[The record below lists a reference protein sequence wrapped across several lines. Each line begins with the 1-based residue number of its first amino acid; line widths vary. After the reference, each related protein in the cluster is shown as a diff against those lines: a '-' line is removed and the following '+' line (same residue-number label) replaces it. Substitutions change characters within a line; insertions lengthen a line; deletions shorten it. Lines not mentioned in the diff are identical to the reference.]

1 MKVTQKTANDMEMG
15 NLSMRS
21 PISSKGSTILGIGLQ
36 ENDMARVRWCGA
48 AGITIREIGCKERR
62 RGWGGMF
69 ISLLGTYISGNLG
82 AVISM
87 GKEPLY
93 GQQGI
98 NTWGSTKTIIS
109 MAKEFI
115 ILQVVIK
122 G

>member
-1 MKVTQKTANDMEMG
+1 MVRGMVTE
-15 NLSMRS
+15 NLSMPS
-21 PISSKGSTILGIGLQ
+21 LISLKGSTILGIGLLA
-36 ENDMARVRWCGA
+36 NDMARGKWCGA
-48 AGITIREIGCKERR
+48 AGITTREIGCKERR
-62 RGWGGMF
+62 RGWGDMF
-69 ISLLGTYISGNLG
+69 ISLLGTYTSGNLG

-87 GKEPLY
+87 DKEPLY